1 MNQLPN
7 FKNQAADKRLAKP
20 ELLNH
25 MKPKALLLPV
35 IIVCLATNFSAS
47 AQPLKARIKID
58 AERVIGNID
67 SLLYGNFTEH
77 LGRCIYGGIYD
88 PKSSQANKD
97 GFRKD
102 VIDATKNM
110 SVSIVRW
117 PGGNFVSGYHWMDG
131 IGPVE
136 NRPKKKDLAW
146 GDIESNIVG
155 TDEFIKFARAANT
168 QPYICV
174 NMGTGT
180 IEEARNWVEY
190 CNAPTG
196 FYYSDLRAKN
206 GHAEPYKI
214 KYWGLGNEVDGPWQ
228 MGHLNAEDYSK
239 KALEAAKLMKWSDNS
254 IKLIASGSSNYGSGS
269 DWQMWNRTVVNSLFD
284 YIDYISLHHYA
295 GNRDKDHN
303 RFMASMQ
310 MVDNVIDITRGL
322 IKEAQQKRRSR
333 RPIYIAFDEYNVWY
347 RAGNEQK
354 LEERYNLQ
362 DALMVAAYLNTFVR
376 NADIVKMANL
386 AQLVNVIAPMMVTN
400 DKLWMQTTYYPLMLF
415 AKNCYGQSLQ
425 SFIDCEKY
433 DAGDYKNVPYLDVSS
448 VYNAQKKEL
457 IINVVNR
464 HQDKAIQTSVQNQF
478 GVLGTKAK
486 AYEVNSTGLTDE
498 NTVSEQKVK
507 IKEIDV
513 KAGDNKIE
521 YSFPAHSFT
530 QIIIPLEK

>member
-1 MNQLPN
+1 MKSQTIN
-7 FKNQAADKRLAKP
+7 KSVIKP
-20 ELLNH
+20 ELLNP
-25 MKPKALLLPV
+25 MKLKKLLLPLFV
-35 IIVCLATNFSAS
+35 ICSVANYSVN
-47 AQPLKARIKID
+47 AQHLKARVKID
-58 AERVIGNID
+58 AERVIGTID
-67 SLLYGNFTEH
+67 TLLYGNFTEH

-110 SVSIVRW
+110 GVSIVRW

-155 TDEFIKFARAANT
+155 TDEFIKFAGAVNT
-168 QPYICV
+168 EPYICV

-180 IEEARNWVEY
+180 IDEARNWVEY
-190 CNAPTG
+190 CNAPSG
-196 FYYSDLRAKN
+196 LYYSDLRAKN
-206 GHAEPYKI
+206 GHPEPYKV

-254 IKLIASGSSNYGSGS
+254 IKLIASGSSNYGSGA
-269 DWQMWNRTVVNSLFD
+269 DWQHWNRTVVNSLFD

-310 MVDNVIDITRGL
+310 MVENVINITRGM

-333 RPIYIAFDEYNVWY
+333 RPVYIAFDEYNVWY
-347 RAGNEQK
+347 RAGGKEK
-354 LEERYNLQ
+354 LEEHYNLQ

-425 SFIDCEKY
+425 SFVDCEKY
-433 DAGDYKNVPYLDVSS
+433 DAGDYKNVSYLDVSS
-448 VYNAQKKEL
+448 VYNPQKKEL
-457 IINVVNR
+457 VINAVNR
-464 HQDKAIQTSVQNQF
+464 HQDKSIQTTIQNQF
-478 GVLGTKAK
+478 GALGAKAK
-486 AYEVNSTGLTDE
+486 AYEVNSASLNDE

-521 YSFPAHSFT
+521 YNFPAHSFT
-530 QIIIPLEK
+530 QIIIPLEINK